1 MPDEQSTLVRV
12 VLITR
17 DAIYQGTVPGQS
29 ASGQPMR
36 FIDILRSPSRIAQG
50 HLGAKAG
57 LVLAN
62 ATRQS
67 RGGGEEVGFDEPV
80 VLRPDS
86 ILAGYDRGESRS
98 APRTEYE
105 QREIARVRARIFLE
119 GHLALECTLVGGRRS
134 IDGVRTETFV
144 AGTDVELILGRRQ
157 RLPFLAVNSAR
168 IESFSLLE
176 E

>member
-1 MPDEQSTLVRV
+1 M
-12 VLITR
+12 
-17 DAIYQGTVPGQS
+17 
-29 ASGQPMR
+29 
-36 FIDILRSPSRIAQG
+36 
-50 HLGAKAG
+50 
-57 LVLAN
+57 
-62 ATRQS
+62 
-67 RGGGEEVGFDEPV
+67 
-80 VLRPDS
+80 
-86 ILAGYDRGESRS
+86 
-98 APRTEYE
+98 
-105 QREIARVRARIFLE
+105 RARIFLE